1 MEKLSKKHAKKLR
14 FAIVGGTNTVID
26 FGILFLLTGLGLDKI
41 IANYAS
47 TSVALAFSFVANR
60 KYTFKSEA
68 NAKRQIIPFLVV
80 TLIGLWVIQPLII
93 WMYTLVLGDSS
104 LALFIA
110 KLLATVASLIWNYLL
125 YSRYVFT
132 EKKAN

>member
-1 MEKLSKKHAKKLR
+1 MEAIARKHAKKLR

-26 FGILFLLTGLGLDKI
+26 FGILFVLTASGLDKI
-41 IANYAS
+41 FANYIS
-47 TSVALAFSFVANR
+47 TSIALTFSFFANK

-68 NAKRQIIPFLVV
+68 STKRQIIPFLVV

-93 WMYTLVLGDSS
+93 WLYTSALGDSS
-104 LALFIA
+104 LALFVA

-132 EKKAN
+132 EKKG